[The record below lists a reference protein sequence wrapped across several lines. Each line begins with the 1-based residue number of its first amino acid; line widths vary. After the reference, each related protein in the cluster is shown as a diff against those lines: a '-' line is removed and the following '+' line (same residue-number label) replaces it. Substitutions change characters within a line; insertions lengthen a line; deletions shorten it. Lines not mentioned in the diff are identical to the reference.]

1 MYVMYYVEGDR
12 ILEMNSC
19 LPSGDAKYSW
29 ASDPLLAP
37 IPPEVDRL
45 ASLPD

>member
-1 MYVMYYVEGDR
+1 MHIIYYVTGDHV
-12 ILEMNSC
+12 LQQDSC
-19 LPSGDAKYSW
+19 VPPGLPKYSW
-29 ASDPLLAP
+29 ASDPLLSP